1 MLFLQRDGDIM
12 KKIIGSIRN
21 VPLFIGVKDDN
32 MEEMLNCLNATTKTF
47 SKNEYIETAGDAV
60 TKIGIVLEG
69 DVNIIKEDYWG
80 NRSIIGRCEAG
91 NMFGEAFAC
100 SGVAHIP
107 VSVVAVSDST
117 ILFIDYDGISSCNN
131 SCNFHLIL
139 IRNMMKILAG
149 KNIMLTEKIQ
159 HMSKRTTK
167 EKLVSYLSQQ
177 AKLAGGDTF
186 TIPFNRQELAD
197 YLGIDRSAMS
207 NELSKLRNSGKIEFY
222 KSQFKLLK

>member
-1 MLFLQRDGDIM
+1 
-12 KKIIGSIRN
+12 
-21 VPLFIGVKDDN
+21 
-32 MEEMLNCLNATTKTF
+32 
-47 SKNEYIETAGDAV
+47 
-60 TKIGIVLEG
+60 
-69 DVNIIKEDYWG
+69 
-80 NRSIIGRCEAG
+80 
-91 NMFGEAFAC
+91 
-100 SGVAHIP
+100 
-107 VSVVAVSDST
+107 
-117 ILFIDYDGISSCNN
+117 
-131 SCNFHLIL
+131 
-139 IRNMMKILAG
+139 MKILAG